1 MAMQC
6 DLCDH
11 WFCNGCLKFT
21 KQTYERIEK
30 SKTTDGIMWFCTHCR
45 ISLPATKKLISRL
58 DKLEELQ
65 SKNEKMIQE
74 LQKKSGANS
83 KSVQNNP
90 TKPAEN
96 LSVANI
102 VSQVLEEQ
110 QEREMRKLN
119 VVCFGLPESEQTT
132 PEGRREDDKT
142 RVNRVV
148 QEIMG
153 LDITVQNN
161 PIRLGRYTED
171 AQRPRP
177 IKFSVDNVATKQK
190 IIDGSRTK
198 VRKSSQDICKYL
210 YFQSDLSLNQRKE
223 AYLKRQERRNRSAIE
238 RSQTGGAG
246 GSSQDLFH

>member
-1 MAMQC
+1 
-6 DLCDH
+6 
-11 WFCNGCLKFT
+11 
-21 KQTYERIEK
+21 
-30 SKTTDGIMWFCTHCR
+30 MWFCSHCR
-45 ISLPATKKLISRL
+45 ISLPATKKLMSRL
-58 DKLEELQ
+58 DKLEALQ
-65 SKNEKMIQE
+65 TKNEKLIRE
-74 LQKKSGANS
+74 LQKKSEANL
-83 KSVQNNP
+83 KPVQNNAAQ
-90 TKPAEN
+90 PAEN

-119 VVCFGLPESEQTT
+119 VVCFGLPESQLTT
-132 PEGRREDDKT
+132 PEERRDDDKS

-153 LDITVQNN
+153 LDIAVQNH
-161 PIRLGRYTED
+161 PIRLGRYSED

-177 IKFSVDNVATKQK
+177 IKFSVDSVVLKQK

-198 VRKSSQDICKYL
+198 VRKSSHDICKNL
-210 YFQSDLSLNQRKE
+210 YFQSNLTLSQRKE
-223 AYLKRQERRNRSAIE
+223 AYFKRQERRNKLVVE